1 MDSTNFIEEI
11 EAQFILRVLV
21 KYWPEG
27 ILSHFHIAWGKF
39 CTVTLFKYQIQGVSY
54 DNPKDIR
61 KEPIYLTLNTV
72 VPIMN

>member
-11 EAQFILRVLV
+11 EAQFILRVLD

-39 CTVTLFKYQIQGVSY
+39 CTVTLFKYQIQGVFY
-54 DNPKDIR
+54 DRPKTFE
-61 KEPIYLTLNTV
+61 KAP
-72 VPIMN
+72 